1 MRAVTGIDPEPA
13 GGMLSGQGSHQ
24 SFHDI
29 RKLIYELNVLR
40 RHVGSYPAA
49 HPVVTQTLSRVHA
62 FVESLIQP
70 SGRLVLGITKET
82 ILVNE
87 DSIDLTDPA
96 FLNFARSLF
105 SHGIIAVSFGA
116 GVSADE
122 LRSFNE
128 FLMALRQDAAGEGG
142 VAALWQKAGLE
153 HIHIEVID
161 YKALSGASLGQEMQ
175 TEPQGDFWV
184 RFVRGVLAGTITG
197 ASADAVDIDA
207 EMMEGAPPEM
217 LAEILE
223 EQAGAPSGATLPAI
237 LKLLAQFLKR
247 VDEKDMTADPRA
259 VSKFIRFLDALKPEV
274 RDYFLKGS
282 FDVLVEKPAVSEKLL
297 EFFPGG
303 MLVDALNKGLS
314 SSAYAPPAILDVL
327 RRLVRNRNLQG
338 TNEGE
343 AVVGGAQD
351 IPSSHAGTG
360 DHLRVLLKEEDSV
373 DEFVPGEYQETL
385 RMLAEEG
392 SRSLSDEK
400 EIANLRETLHEHDI
414 DVSFSHILLEL
425 LDVQIDGQQDNDA
438 LRQNLLELC
447 GYFVRTG
454 EFTALIAI
462 FDRAQRLERGSDHAQ
477 VLQQAFVLPDFVDE
491 ILRGPVIWGKQK
503 FDDIA
508 VLIRRIGE
516 PFINPMLDRLAEEQN
531 LSLRRF
537 YVDRIVESG
546 QSAVSHVGARLMDP
560 RWFYVRNLVVILRS
574 IGNAAAVPFLKA
586 LQAHP
591 HAKVRHEVLRAL
603 FQFHDNG
610 GYAMIADDLDSDD
623 FEVLMSA
630 IRISVQHHDPVI
642 IRKLVAL
649 VEKDGLSDETI
660 EIRTAAL
667 RSLGGIGDTSC
678 LPAVERILR
687 SRNFFR
693 QAALNRLK
701 EEVVRSLGSF
711 HASEAQTLLREI
723 RNFGSKDLVRLAEDV
738 LRTRGGSYGN

>member
-1 MRAVTGIDPEPA
+1 MQ
-13 GGMLSGQGSHQ
+13 GGNQ

-29 RKLIYELNVLR
+29 RKLVHELNVLR

-49 HPVVTQTLSRVHA
+49 HPVVVRTLSRVHA
-62 FVESLIQP
+62 FVETLIPP

-87 DSIDLTDPA
+87 DTIDLADPA
-96 FLNFARSLF
+96 ILNFARSLF
-105 SHGIIAVSFGA
+105 SYGIIAVTFDT

-122 LRSFNE
+122 LLRFNQ
-128 FLMALRQDAAGEGG
+128 FLMELRQDAAGEDG
-142 VAALWQKAGLE
+142 VAARWQKAGFE

-161 YKALSGASLGQEMQ
+161 YQALSGASLRQEMQ

-217 LAEILE
+217 LAEILQ
-223 EQAGAPSGATLPAI
+223 EQAVAPSGETLPAV

-282 FDVLVEKPAVSEKLL
+282 FDALVDRPAVSEKLI

-303 MLVDALNKGLS
+303 MLVDALNKGLN

-327 RRLVRNRNLQG
+327 RRLVRSRHLQG
-338 TNEGE
+338 AHEGG

-351 IPSSHAGTG
+351 IPASPAEMD
-360 DHLRVLLKEEDSV
+360 DHLRVLLKEEDSI
-373 DEFVPGEYQETL
+373 DAFVPEEYQETL

-392 SRSLSDEK
+392 GRSLSDEQ
-400 EIANLRETLHEHDI
+400 EIATLRETLHEHDI
-414 DVSFSHILLEL
+414 DVSFSHVLLEL
-425 LDVQIDGQQDNDA
+425 LDVPIDGQQDNDA

-454 EFTALIAI
+454 EFTALTAI

-477 VLQQAFVLPDFVDE
+477 VVQQAFVLPDFVDE
-491 ILRGPVIWGKQK
+491 VLRGPVIWGKQK

-516 PFINPMLDRLAEEQN
+516 PFLNPMLDRLAEEQN

-537 YVDRIVESG
+537 YVDRIVEAG
-546 QSAVSHVGARLMDP
+546 QSAVSHVGARLMDQ
-560 RWFYVRNLVVILRS
+560 RWFYVRNLVVILRN
-574 IGNAAAVPFLKA
+574 IGSPAAVPFLKA
-586 LQAHP
+586 LQTHQ

-603 FQFHDNG
+603 VQFHDNG
-610 GYAMIADDLDSDD
+610 GYAMIADELDSDD
-623 FEVLMSA
+623 AEVLMSA

-649 VEKDGLSDETI
+649 VEKDGLSDEVI
-660 EIRTAAL
+660 EIRAEAL

-693 QAALNRLK
+693 QTALNRLK
-701 EEVVRSLGSF
+701 EELVRSLGAF
-711 HASEAQTLLREI
+711 RVPEARTLLQEI
-723 RNFGSKDLVRLAEDV
+723 RNFGSRDLVRLAEDV
-738 LRTRGGSYGN
+738 LRTQGGGYGN